1 MLINDFLKFTYIKFK
16 KKFIT
21 RYLELTYY
29 SILQNIV
36 IVTNLKYIMS
46 CQMLPRMWNE
56 VNVNKEVLNLFMMCL
71 IFIMYYVYTMIFCLK
86 VMLKCL
92 SFSFLINSEFFKT
105 LLKLKFSSKT
115 WNNLSNKT

>member
-46 CQMLPRMWNE
+46 CQMLPRM
-56 VNVNKEVLNLFMMCL
+56 
-71 IFIMYYVYTMIFCLK
+71 
-86 VMLKCL
+86 
-92 SFSFLINSEFFKT
+92 
-105 LLKLKFSSKT
+105 
-115 WNNLSNKT
+115 